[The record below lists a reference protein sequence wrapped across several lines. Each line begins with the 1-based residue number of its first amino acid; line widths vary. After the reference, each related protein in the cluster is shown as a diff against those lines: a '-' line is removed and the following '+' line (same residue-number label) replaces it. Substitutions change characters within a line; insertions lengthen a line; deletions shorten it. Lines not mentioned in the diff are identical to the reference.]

1 MVHFLA
7 LALHLLE
14 PDNSSRRDVVHAQAS
29 ILTFAP
35 STELLSVREL
45 RVSCLEAVRVSVLVL
60 LLRTTAARF
69 PENVVFFRAIRCLWA
84 RVGDLLF
91 RRVRIL
97 GFSMVV
103 LLG

>member
-7 LALHLLE
+7 LAFHLLE

-35 STELLSVREL
+35 AAELLSVREL

-60 LLRTTAARF
+60 LLRTTAARVS
-69 PENVVFFRAIRCLWA
+69 EDVVFFRAIWCLWP

-97 GFSMVV
+97 VFPVVV